1 MSQHFLREIETLKKK
16 ILAVGALVEERLS
29 QAITALVKHDEYL
42 AQQVA
47 EGDDEV
53 DEMEVEV
60 EEDCLK
66 ILALYQ
72 PVAIDLRFVVAV
84 LKMNNDLERMADT
97 AVNIAR
103 RAEYLANWPNIAVPP
118 QLSDM
123 AQKVQTMVKQSLDAL
138 IHSDVALARKVCG
151 ADREVDQLNKQM
163 HVSVQQDMKE
173 HPDQIERLIHTL
185 SVSRHLERIGDLA
198 TNVAE
203 DVIYTVEGA
212 IVRHRTAAYTKDS

>member
-16 ILAVGALVEERLS
+16 ILAVGAAVEERIS
-29 QAITALVKHDEYL
+29 QAIIAVVKRDAAL

-47 EGDDEV
+47 EGDDEI

-103 RAEYLANWPNIAVPP
+103 RAEYLATQP
-118 QLSDM
+118 QADLPHSLTDM
-123 AQKVQTMVKQSLDAL
+123 TQKVQKMVKQSLDAL
-138 IHSDVALARKVCG
+138 VQGDTTLARKVCV
-151 ADREVDQLNKQM
+151 ADREVDQLNKEM
-163 HVSVQQDMKE
+163 HVRVQQE
-173 HPDQIERLIHTL
+173 IRAHPEQVERLIHTL
-185 SVSRHLERIGDLA
+185 SISRHLERIGDLA
-198 TNVAE
+198 TNVAK
-203 DVIYTVEGA
+203 DVIYTVEGE
-212 IVRHRTAAYTKDS
+212 IVRHRTLAYS